1 MRVGQLGLYDDNYN
15 SDDNEKH
22 NPIPPDVL
30 HNMGIKTPSN
40 YQAHSVQNIYSL
52 VRRAQCTSAG

>member
-1 MRVGQLGLYDDNYN
+1 MTTIGQLELYEDNY

-40 YQAHSVQNIYSL
+40 YQEHNVQNIYSL
-52 VRRAQCTSAG
+52 VRRALCTNAG